1 MYSFNPNTRSPNA
14 FWIQNIYNIRQWQ
27 NEEAIWIGQK
37 WQLKSSFAGFKL
49 FSARQIRI
57 GSGHSLFSFVGE
69 NLIRVSTRSEG
80 NECQNFQWISYHYKH
95 IHSAGQVIINISIKS
110 IFLNLLSS
118 FILRHLYFLIFK

>member
-1 MYSFNPNTRSPNA
+1 MLCIHLTLILEVKMRFESRTYTILDNSKMRKQFA
-14 FWIQNIYNIRQWQ
+14 
-27 NEEAIWIGQK
+27 QK

-69 NLIRVSTRSEG
+69 NFIRVSTRSEG
-80 NECQNFQWISYHYKH
+80 NKCQSFQWISYHYKH

-110 IFLNLLSS
+110 IFLK
-118 FILRHLYFLIFK
+118 FTFKFHIKTFVFFDS

>member
-1 MYSFNPNTRSPNA
+1 MLCIHLTLILEVKMRFESRTYTILDNSKMRKQFA
-14 FWIQNIYNIRQWQ
+14 
-27 NEEAIWIGQK
+27 QK

-69 NLIRVSTRSEG
+69 NFIRVSTRSEG
-80 NECQNFQWISYHYKH
+80 NKCQSFQWISYHYKH

-110 IFLNLLSS
+110 IFLKST
-118 FILRHLYFLIFK
+118 FKFHIKTFVFFDF

>member
-1 MYSFNPNTRSPNA
+1 MLCIHLTLILEVKMRFESRTYTILDNSKMRKQFA
-14 FWIQNIYNIRQWQ
+14 
-27 NEEAIWIGQK
+27 QK

-49 FSARQIRI
+49 FSTRQIRI

-69 NLIRVSTRSEG
+69 NFIRVSTRSEG
-80 NECQNFQWISYHYKH
+80 NKCQNFQWISYHYKH

-118 FILRHLYFLIFK
+118 FIFRHLYFLIFK

>member
-1 MYSFNPNTRSPNA
+1 MLCIHLTLMLEVKMRFESRTYTILDNSKMRKQFA
-14 FWIQNIYNIRQWQ
+14 
-27 NEEAIWIGQK
+27 QK

-80 NECQNFQWISYHYKH
+80 NKCQSFQWISYHYKH

-110 IFLNLLSS
+110 IFLK
-118 FILRHLYFLIFK
+118 FTFKFHIKTFVFFDF

>member
-1 MYSFNPNTRSPNA
+1 MLCIHLTLILEVKMRFESRTYTILDNSKMRKQFA
-14 FWIQNIYNIRQWQ
+14 
-27 NEEAIWIGQK
+27 QK

-69 NLIRVSTRSEG
+69 NFIRVSTRSEG
-80 NECQNFQWISYHYKH
+80 NKCQSFQWISYHYKH

-110 IFLNLLSS
+110 IFLK
-118 FILRHLYFLIFK
+118 FTFKFHIKTFVFFDF

>member
-1 MYSFNPNTRSPNA
+1 MLCIHLTLILEVKMRFESRTYTILDNSKMRKQFA
-14 FWIQNIYNIRQWQ
+14 
-27 NEEAIWIGQK
+27 QK

-69 NLIRVSTRSEG
+69 NFIRVSTRSEG
-80 NECQNFQWISYHYKH
+80 NKCQSFQWISYHYKH

-110 IFLNLLSS
+110 IFLK
-118 FILRHLYFLIFK
+118 FTFMFHIKTFVFFDF

>member
-1 MYSFNPNTRSPNA
+1 MLCIHLTLILEVKMRFESRTYTILDNSKMRKQFA
-14 FWIQNIYNIRQWQ
+14 
-27 NEEAIWIGQK
+27 QK

-69 NLIRVSTRSEG
+69 NFIRVRTRSEG
-80 NECQNFQWISYHYKH
+80 NKCQSFQWISYHYKH

-110 IFLNLLSS
+110 IFLK
-118 FILRHLYFLIFK
+118 FTFKFHIKTFVFFDF

>member
-1 MYSFNPNTRSPNA
+1 MLCIHLTLILGVQTRFESRTYTILDNGKMRKQ
-14 FWIQNIYNIRQWQ
+14 F
-27 NEEAIWIGQK
+27 GQK

-69 NLIRVSTRSEG
+69 NFIRVSTRSEG
-80 NECQNFQWISYHYKH
+80 NNCQRFQWISYHYKH

-110 IFLNLLSS
+110 IF
-118 FILRHLYFLIFK
+118 FKFTFKFHIKTFVFFDF